1 VKLDNGAFVTG
12 EVTGAEGAVGGIFNE
27 CIKVEGEF
35 ECEFEIE
42 FEVQPDDSG
51 STLGARVATDPDG
64 AYSLLGPIGT
74 RTLLLKATEGPLL
87 GVAFKPVRDVN
98 NALPGPN
105 TVNIVAEAE
114 TEGTIRIQGTVF
126 EPDGVTPAAGVDI
139 IARYKDT
146 NLIGRAYSDL
156 GGNYVLVIK

>member
-1 VKLDNGAFVTG
+1 MFLQLILFKMIY
-12 EVTGAEGAVGGIFNE
+12 IFNE

-87 GVAFKPVRDVN
+87 GVAFKPVPDVN

-114 TEGTIRIQGTVF
+114 TEGPIRIQGKVF

-139 IARYKDT
+139 FARFEGKISRV
-146 NLIGRAYSDL
+146 NLIGRTYSDL
-156 GGNYVLVIK
+156 DGNYVLVLK